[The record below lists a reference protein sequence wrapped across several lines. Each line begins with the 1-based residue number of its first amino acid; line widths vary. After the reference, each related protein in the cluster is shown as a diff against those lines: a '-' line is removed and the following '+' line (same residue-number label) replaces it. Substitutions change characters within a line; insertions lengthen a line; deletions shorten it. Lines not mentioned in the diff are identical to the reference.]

1 MGELVD
7 GAPARRK
14 CRVITL
20 RLMRPNDMFEM
31 PQTDVFSEY
40 RNFLTGVDF
49 CLSALR
55 GSLSRRPVQLEIQLP
70 AEEISDGLDQRLART
85 LRRYCRHRLR
95 YNRWESRSLR
105 LGGLSALRIGIPV
118 TALGLVL
125 TVLATGMRPAGG
137 AANVVTD
144 HVGWVLAWIGLWFPI
159 DEFLF
164 YPLGYG
170 RESRALR
177 LLSEATVIVSP
188 HKPETLIAARTG
200 ETPDGEFWPGK
211 SGRAPRPW
219 RNGRAP
225 GLARSGRRRPKPGR

>member
-1 MGELVD
+1 MGRSS
-7 GAPARRK
+7 GRAPAGRR
-14 CRVITL
+14 CRVIEL

-70 AEEISDGLDQRLART
+70 AEEISDGLDERLART
-85 LRRYCRHRLR
+85 LRRYCKHRLR
-95 YNRWESRSLR
+95 YNRWETRALR
-105 LGGLSALRIGIPV
+105 LGGISALRIGVPV

-125 TVLATGMRPAGG
+125 TVLATGIRPAGG
-137 AANVVTD
+137 AANVITD
-144 HVGWVLAWIGLWFPI
+144 HVGWVLAWIGLWFPL

-170 RESRALR
+170 RESRVLR
-177 LLSEATVIVSP
+177 LLSEATIILSP
-188 HKPETLIAARTG
+188 HQPETLAAPG
-200 ETPDGEFWPGK
+200 AGQTPGSAFWSGGP
-211 SGRAPRPW
+211 GRAPRP
-219 RNGRAP
+219 
-225 GLARSGRRRPKPGR
+225 ARSGRRTPRPGR